1 MTGMRPSPMAAKLQ
15 QSLIRAMAV
24 ALLLS
29 GGAQATVRAV
39 EPAVEL
45 VLKWLINRFIRQAGL
60 NATPLRTDLPW
71 GDSVT
76 LAILA
81 VGFLWLGIVLGLLLF
96 PDITAS
102 RKGEARAVSKS

>member
-1 MTGMRPSPMAAKLQ
+1 MAAKLQ
-15 QSLIRAMAV
+15 QSLIGTIAV

-29 GGAQATVRAV
+29 GGAQATIRAV

-60 NATPLRTDLPW
+60 NATPLHTDMLW

-96 PDITAS
+96 PDIVAS
-102 RKGEARAVSKS
+102 NKNEAGAAPKS